1 MSKSVIACVEDLFFR
16 SKIEATARH
25 LNAPVRFASATELLA
40 ACADGATAAVLLELS
55 GNGDALSAVRSLRQ
69 SKATAGLPIIG
80 FLSHVD
86 KELARGAEA
95 AGVSRVMPRSQ
106 FSETLPDLLMD
117 LLAPGTKREVQEEPE
132 LPDE

>member
-25 LNAPVRFASATELLA
+25 LTAPVRFVGAKELPA
-40 ACADGATAAVLLELS
+40 ACAGGSTAAVLLELS
-55 GNGDALSAVRSLRQ
+55 SDGDALAAVRRLR
-69 SKATAGLPIIG
+69 AAEDTAAMPVIG

-86 KELARGAEA
+86 RDLAQKAEA
-95 AGVSRVMPRSQ
+95 AGVSKILPRSQ

>member
-1 MSKSVIACVEDLFFR
+1 MSKDVIACVEDLFFR

-25 LNAPVRFASATELLA
+25 LNAPSASSSAKDLPA
-40 ACADGATAAVLLELS
+40 ACAHGRPAAVLLELS
-55 GNGDALSAVRSLRQ
+55 TRDSLASVRALRQ
-69 SKATAGLPIIG
+69 GQATAGVLVIG

-86 KELARGAEA
+86 KELARNAEA
-95 AGVSRVMPRSQ
+95 AGVSKIMPRSQ

>member
-1 MSKSVIACVEDLFFR
+1 MSKTLIACVEDLFFR

-25 LNAPVRFASATELLA
+25 LNTPVRFVGVGELA
-40 ACADGATAAVLLELS
+40 KTCGAGDTGAVLLELS
-55 GNGDALSAVRSLRQ
+55 NGASLGAVRELR
-69 SKATAGLPIIG
+69 SARTTRGLPVIG

-86 KELARGAEA
+86 KELAKQAES

>member
-1 MSKSVIACVEDLFFR
+1 MNKNVVACVEDLFFR

-25 LNAPVRFASATELLA
+25 LNVPVKFVSTKELPHASSTPE
-40 ACADGATAAVLLELS
+40 TAAVLLELS
-55 GNGDALSAVRSLRQ
+55 SNGDCLAAMRELRGASATSE
-69 SKATAGLPIIG
+69 LPVIG

-86 KELARGAEA
+86 KQLARDAESV
-95 AGVSRVMPRSQ
+95 GVTRVLPRSQ
-106 FSETLPDLLMD
+106 FSEGLPDLLMD

>member
-1 MSKSVIACVEDLFFR
+1 MGKTLIACVEDLFFR

-25 LNAPVRFASATELLA
+25 LNAPVRFVGAADLA
-40 ACADGATAAVLLELS
+40 AACDDHAAAVLLELS
-55 GNGDALSAVRSLRQ
+55 GNGRTLAAVEELRRKGASGALPV
-69 SKATAGLPIIG
+69 IG

-86 KELARGAEA
+86 KELARKAQA
-95 AGVSRVMPRSQ
+95 AGVSRIMARSE
-106 FSETLPDLLMD
+106 FSETLPDLVMD

>member
-1 MSKSVIACVEDLFFR
+1 MSKTLIACVEDLFFR

-25 LNAPVRFASATELLA
+25 LNIPLRFVGASELA
-40 ACADGATAAVLLELS
+40 KACGDGTTAAVLMDLS
-55 GNGDALSAVRSLRQ
+55 GNGDPLAAVRALRGAR
-69 SKATAGLPIIG
+69 ATQALPVVG

-86 KELARGAEA
+86 KKLAEDAER
-95 AGVSRVMPRSQ
+95 AGVTQVMPRSQ

-117 LLAPGTKREVQEEPE
+117 LLAPGTKREIPEESE

>member
-1 MSKSVIACVEDLFFR
+1 MSKSLVACVEDLFFR

-25 LNAPVRFASATELLA
+25 LNVPIRFVTGKDLA
-40 ACADGATAAVLLELS
+40 KACGDKNTAAVLLELS
-55 GNGDALSAVRSLRQ
+55 SGGDALGSVRALR
-69 SKATAGLPIIG
+69 SGKATEALPVIG

-86 KELARGAEA
+86 KQLARDAES
-95 AGVSRVMPRSQ
+95 AGVSQVMPRSQ

-117 LLAPGTKREVQEEPE
+117 LLAPGTKREMQEEPE